1 MKSPTEQRPV
11 VQEVIH
17 TLCRHTKHN
26 EQDNPSYVKVG
37 ICVSTGKRDAFI
49 LLMRMRQTQ
58 RKLVFVT
65 ILSTLLI
72 TVSKRKQVKNIF
84 YN

>member
-1 MKSPTEQRPV
+1 MRLFILSAD
-11 VQEVIH
+11 
-17 TLCRHTKHN
+17 TLSTMSRTI
-26 EQDNPSYVKVG
+26 NPSYVKAG

-49 LLMRMRQTQ
+49 LLMRMQQTQ